1 MNPVCI
7 QCPLGCHLTV
17 EEKDGEIIVTG
28 NSCPRG
34 AAYGRSEMTNPV
46 RIVTTTVALDSRD
59 HRRLPVITS
68 QAVPKGRIMDVVKAL
83 KDVKVMAPVKR
94 NDVIV
99 ENVLGL
105 GVDIIASRSVE

>member
-1 MNPVCI
+1 MPIRFEHVGHTYSAGT
-7 QCPLGCHLTV
+7 PY
-17 EEKDGEIIVTG
+17 E
-28 NSCPRG
+28 
-34 AAYGRSEMTNPV
+34 Y
-46 RIVTTTVALDSRD
+46 
-59 HRRLPVITS
+59 
-68 QAVPKGRIMDVVKAL
+68 KAL